1 MAQAYSKLKKN
12 LMSYG
17 NFLQITAMSSCQCTA
32 NKRPKNVL
40 KSSVSLSFT
49 CDITPSLSWFDQL
62 D

>member
-12 LMSYG
+12 LMSYR

-49 CDITPSLSWFDQL
+49 CDMTPGL
-62 D
+62 